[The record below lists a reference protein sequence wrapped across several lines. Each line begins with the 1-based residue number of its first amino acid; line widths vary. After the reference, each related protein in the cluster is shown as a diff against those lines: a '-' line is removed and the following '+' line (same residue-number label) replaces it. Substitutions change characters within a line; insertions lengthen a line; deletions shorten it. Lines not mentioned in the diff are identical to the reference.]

1 MHNKARIGPGVYLAT
16 AAAAPLL
23 TLSYVCFAAGQS
35 QPPTYLSM
43 FLEVCDPRAPSPDWT
58 CFVSHRLAVVNQKA
72 EAEKSVSKESQVRR
86 SAEVAAGAAGSV
98 GVEGAF
104 GPRSHLRAR

>member
-1 MHNKARIGPGVYLAT
+1 MSVHA
-16 AAAAPLL
+16 L
-23 TLSYVCFAAGQS
+23 TVIPCYVCAGQS

-72 EAEKSVSKESQVRR
+72 EADKSVSKESQVRR
-86 SAEVAAGAAGSV
+86 LLAALQMEFGCLGGSCGLGLWGEI
-98 GVEGAF
+98 GVNCGEKGWA
-104 GPRSHLRAR
+104 